1 MELQWPLILFTTLLA
16 WSAGLFGFQA
26 FAALRGWA
34 RKTQLTAWIAAAVLL
49 AASGIAVFMHLEHW
63 ERIFNGFGHLTSGIT
78 QELIAIVV
86 LAVVAVVYLVLLR
99 KSGEGTVPA
108 WCAVVAMAVCA
119 VLVVVCGHSYMMA
132 ARPVWDTVLA
142 VGSLLGAAL
151 LAGPLTLVA
160 LAVLCGDDVAPL
172 LKSVVAAAAIG
183 AVLVVAY
190 GATSQMAGD
199 GFTQMGWYFDPTE
212 PNAGIANPAAAVAEQ
227 ALLVWLG
234 GVVVGAA
241 VPLGCALAAWRKPVV
256 ALPVAVVGA
265 LAAVA
270 GAVMLRMAFYAA
282 GLSVFPLY

>member
-142 VGSLLGAAL
+142 VCSLLGAAL

-172 LKSVVAAAAIG
+172 PKRPADHANSVVNKIRGHCNSMVTPLPRARCGRAGCTRETGRCPHRAGG
-183 AVLVVAY
+183 ARRPHRRPPH
-190 GATSQMAGD
+190 TR
-199 GFTQMGWYFDPTE
+199 PE
-212 PNAGIANPAAAVAEQ
+212 
-227 ALLVWLG
+227 
-234 GVVVGAA
+234 
-241 VPLGCALAAWRKPVV
+241 
-256 ALPVAVVGA
+256 
-265 LAAVA
+265 
-270 GAVMLRMAFYAA
+270 
-282 GLSVFPLY
+282 

>member
-1 MELQWPLILFTTLLA
+1 
-16 WSAGLFGFQA
+16 
-26 FAALRGWA
+26 
-34 RKTQLTAWIAAAVLL
+34 
-49 AASGIAVFMHLEHW
+49 MHLEHW

-119 VLVVVCGHSYMMA
+119 VLVVVCGHSCYDGRPPCCGTRCWPW
-132 ARPVWDTVLA
+132 ARFWERRFWPI
-142 VGSLLGAAL
+142 S
-151 LAGPLTLVA
+151 PTLVA

-172 LKSVVAAAAIG
+172 LKSVVVAAAIG
-183 AVLVVAY
+183 SVLVVAY
-190 GATSQMAGD
+190 GAASQTAGD
-199 GFTQMGWYFDPTE
+199 GAPRWDGISTRLSPT
-212 PNAGIANPAAAVAEQ
+212 PALRIRRQ
-227 ALLVWLG
+227 PWPSRALLGVARRCG
-234 GVVVGAA
+234 GGRGGA
-241 VPLGCALAAWRKPVV
+241 PGCALAAWRKPVV